1 MRIGHYKAKINYA
14 SNSSNIKNE
23 NENENEGRDDKDDGA

>member
-1 MRIGHYKAKINYA
+1 MRIGHYKAKISYA

-23 NENENEGRDDKDDGA
+23 NENEGRDDNDDGA

>member
-1 MRIGHYKAKINYA
+1 MRIGHYKAKISYA

-23 NENENEGRDDKDDGA
+23 NEGRNDNDGA